1 MSKFVALLAVLC
13 LAVLAAEAHKHH
25 EDRFIPV
32 DKVPVSVL
40 GRFNAVDSELDLGE
54 EKAPAILDHSI
65 EFAEKKKK
73 HHHRLETAARVVG
86 TALRIATHFFDVKD
100 FPDHDLNSGD
110 DSADNILDHSV
121 EDAKKKKHHHYLADA
136 ANIAS
141 IASSL
146 RHLFDVEDFPD
157 HDLDS
162 GDDSADNILDRKIVM
177 VDDAKKKKHHHYLA
191 DAAHAASIASSLR
204 HFFDVEDFPDHDL
217 DSGDDSADNILDHSV
232 EDAKKKHHDH
242 LGTALRIGWRIGRLL

>member
-100 FPDHDLNSGD
+100 FPDHDLDSGDDSADNILDHSVEDAKKKKHHHYLKDAAHAASIAWQIGRHFLYVKDFSDHDLNSGD
-110 DSADNILDHSV
+110 DSADSILDHSV

-146 RHLFDVEDFPD
+146 RHIFDVEDFPD
-157 HDLDS
+157 HDLD
-162 GDDSADNILDRKIVM
+162 L
-177 VDDAKKKKHHHYLA
+177 
-191 DAAHAASIASSLR
+191 SS
-204 HFFDVEDFPDHDL
+204 EEPAL
-217 DSGDDSADNILDHSV
+217 DSLDKPEIV
-232 EDAKKKHHDH
+232 NDH
-242 LGTALRIGWRIGRLL
+242 KVGRKFIPNKTFDPKFRL

>member
-25 EDRFIPV
+25 DRFIPRFIPV
-32 DKVPVSVL
+32 DRTLSKVL

-121 EDAKKKKHHHYLADA
+121 EDAKQKKHHHYLADA

-146 RHLFDVEDFPD
+146 RHL
-157 HDLDS
+157 
-162 GDDSADNILDRKIVM
+162 
-177 VDDAKKKKHHHYLA
+177 
-191 DAAHAASIASSLR
+191 
-204 HFFDVEDFPDHDL
+204 FDVEDFPDHDL